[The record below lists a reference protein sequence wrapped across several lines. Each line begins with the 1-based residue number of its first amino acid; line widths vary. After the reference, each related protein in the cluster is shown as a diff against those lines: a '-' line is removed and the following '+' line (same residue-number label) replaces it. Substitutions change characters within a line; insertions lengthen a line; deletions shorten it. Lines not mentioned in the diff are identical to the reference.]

1 MDRRKTG
8 LLALGGIVAIFLLRS
23 LRGGRS
29 RSTAA
34 DRDVEYTPQ
43 TEAESLSETAFE
55 EARLAVEH
63 AIAAVDHGSRASDAA
78 RAALRESGLV
88 ERMPDV
94 GERSGQ
100 MLGEESSGPLP
111 RLGD

>member
-1 MDRRKTG
+1 MDRRKAG
-8 LLALGGIVAIFLLRS
+8 LLAIGGIVAILTLRS
-23 LRGGRS
+23 LRGSGS
-29 RSTAA
+29 GSPTA
-34 DRDVEYTPQ
+34 DTDVEYHPQ

-63 AIAAVDHGSRASDAA
+63 ALAAVDHGSKASDAA

-94 GERSGQ
+94 GNTGGE